1 MGSMSRRSGESTGEW
16 SARADAEYR
25 AAAEALDVE
34 SRRLGLDRWWFPP
47 PGRPGPVLDAAYLAA
62 LERLELADDERAA
75 AAQARDGGRHDH
87 SGVQRGEFTR
97 QG

>member
-1 MGSMSRRSGESTGEW
+1 
-16 SARADAEYR
+16 
-25 AAAEALDVE
+25 
-34 SRRLGLDRWWFPP
+34 
-47 PGRPGPVLDAAYLAA
+47 LDAAYLAA
-62 LERLELADDERAA
+62 LERLDLADDERAA